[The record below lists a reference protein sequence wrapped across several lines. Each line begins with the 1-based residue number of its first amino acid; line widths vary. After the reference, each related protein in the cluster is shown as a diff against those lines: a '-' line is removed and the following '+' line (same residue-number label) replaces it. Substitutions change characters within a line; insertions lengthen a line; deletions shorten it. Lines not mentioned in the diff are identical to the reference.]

1 VTGYNDAGVQ
11 QKVAV
16 RSRGVSGWIV
26 YKYNMKA
33 GFFVE
38 SSTLAREQVINA
50 PCFCTTTI
58 IAHIVVHIFMLTTN

>member
-1 VTGYNDAGVQ
+1 MTGYDDAGVQ

-16 RSRGVSGWIV
+16 YSRGVSGRIV
-26 YKYNMKA
+26 YKYNTKA

-50 PCFCTTTI
+50 PCFCGTTI
-58 IAHIVVHIFMLTTN
+58 IAHIVVHIFMLKTN